1 MSAQPE
7 DQTAIGVDDDV
18 ELIKRQIA
26 ALRELG
32 QRGSVSEDEIYDFS
46 IRWGTVLAGRVRRL
60 AHYSALG
67 LLAEADTAKFQALR
81 EELAE
86 LSGLI
91 DGFRLTRPRLAGDA
105 NPQRRRLRRV

>member
-7 DQTAIGVDDDV
+7 DQTVVGVDDDM
-18 ELIKRQIA
+18 ELIKRQIT

-46 IRWGTVLAGRVRRL
+46 IKWGTVLSGRVRRL

-67 LLAEADTAKFQALR
+67 LLAEADAAKFPALR
-81 EELAE
+81 EELEE

-91 DGFRLTRPRLAGDA
+91 DRFRLTRPRPAGHA
-105 NPQRRRLRRV
+105 NRQRGRLRRV